1 MSEYKNLLKNT
12 GIFAI
17 ANFSSKILVFLL
29 VPLYTRTLTTY
40 QYGFYD
46 LTYSTVQ
53 LFLPILTLNISEATM
68 RYLMK
73 KAIDHE
79 AVFTIGAANTLL
91 GSILF
96 GVGILIN
103 DIFSISQLTSEYGFY
118 IWLLFVCYSFNNLFI
133 QFSKGIEKIKEM
145 AISGV
150 IGTLATVVFNLIF
163 LVVLNWKLEGFF
175 IANIMGFFVP
185 SMYLVFKLNFLGYL
199 SKKIDRDLQKKMYM
213 FSVPLILNTLGWWV
227 NNTSDRYIVTAIVGI
242 GSNGLISVAYK
253 IPQILSTIS
262 TIFIQAWQIS
272 AIREQ
277 ESKKNGSFTSD
288 LFLYYNLLLFLVAS
302 VLILFN
308 KSISHVLF
316 GIDFYQAWKYVP
328 FLIIS
333 SVLNASSGYV
343 GAILSAV
350 MKSKEMAKSAI
361 YGMVVNILLN
371 IILTILIGA
380 QGITIATTISSYIIY
395 YVRKQS
401 CVDIISIDVQKK
413 VNFLWI
419 ILIIESIVSLYTD
432 FWIISVML
440 ILAILILF
448 REKLLLLFVNGVEY
462 FKKNI

>member
-29 VPLYTRTLTTY
+29 VPLYTRTLTTSE
-40 QYGFYD
+40 YGFYD

-73 KAIDHE
+73 DSIDQKS
-79 AVFTIGAANTLL
+79 VFTIGTINTLL
-91 GSILF
+91 GSMLF

-103 DIFSISQLTSEYGFY
+103 DIFSISQLTEEYSLY
-118 IWLLFVCYSFNNLFI
+118 IWILFVFYAFNNLFI
-133 QFSKGIEKIKEM
+133 QFSKGIDKIKEM
-145 AISGV
+145 AVSGV
-150 IGTLATVVFNLIF
+150 IGTLATVIFNLLF
-163 LVVLNWKLEGFF
+163 LVILDWKLKGFF
-175 IANIMGFFVP
+175 IANIMGFFIP
-185 SMYLVFKLNFLGYL
+185 SMYLVLRLNFFEYF
-199 SKKIDRDLQKKMYM
+199 SKKIDRSLQKKMYM
-213 FSVPLILNTLGWWV
+213 FSIPLILNTLGWWV

-272 AIREQ
+272 AIKEQ
-277 ESKKNGSFTSD
+277 ENKKESSFTSN
-288 LFLYYNLLLFLVAS
+288 LFLYYNLLLVLVAS

-308 KSISHVLF
+308 KTISLILF
-316 GIDFYQAWKYVP
+316 GNDFYQAWKFVP

-333 SVLNASSGYV
+333 SILNASSGYV

-350 MKSKEMAKSAI
+350 MKSKEMAKSAV
-361 YGMVVNILLN
+361 YGMVVNIVLN
-371 IILTILIGA
+371 ILLTLLIGA

-401 CVDIISIDVQKK
+401 CVDAISDIVQRK
-413 VNFLWI
+413 VNFLW
-419 ILIIESIVSLYTD
+419 LMLVLESIISLYTD
-432 FWIISVML
+432 FWVISLLL
-440 ILAILILF
+440 ILSI
-448 REKLLLLFVNGVEY
+448 LLLFRKTIYLLLFNGFESL
-462 FKKNI
+462 KRIL